1 MHLSSELYEK
11 IFSSSQ
17 NLTYVMDRE
26 GRYILVSQA
35 GAKALGFAPNDM
47 VGKTWQ
53 ELNFSL
59 DVMALFDIKMRTVF
73 ASRSGSNGELLF
85 PTTGGIRYFSYHIA
99 PLQSGVGDIE
109 GVVVTLLDITKRR
122 RFEIDLQTMDRVMA
136 VLISS
141 IELDGLLNATITLLK
156 DIIKADA
163 VVILLRDDNL
173 VRVRATVGAE
183 EDVDAA
189 FSIKVGEGFAGTIIK
204 TAQPMSIDNA
214 WQSSLVENPMINRK
228 GIRQMLG
235 VPLLEGKTVIG
246 VLHVDWFAPHRI
258 TEREMN
264 LLLIAAERCS
274 SAIVNARLHEEAKVV
289 TERAELYIYLL
300 THDINNLNAATM
312 GYVQL
317 VLDRGKIRRERT
329 GTFDQDPG
337 PHRGKLSPHRECGE
351 DTTVGDTTW

>member
-1 MHLSSELYEK
+1 
-11 IFSSSQ
+11 
-17 NLTYVMDRE
+17 MDRE

-47 VGKTWQ
+47 VGETWQ

-122 RFEIDLQTMDRVMA
+122 RFEIYSADHGQ
-136 VLISS
+136 S
-141 IELDGLLNATITLLK
+141 DGGAHQFYRARWPPERYDQLLK

-204 TAQPMSIDNA
+204 TAQPMSMDNA